1 MNASLIVI
9 LLMAVTVVIA
19 LGISMASFNS
29 SSNAT
34 WLFVAQDPRETGTK
48 LHFEVEADDYNEA
61 LQAANEVRT
70 IYYADGVDFEWIEV
84 WLLDSKTKEK
94 TDRVFYKQTE
104 TESQEA

>member
-29 SSNAT
+29 SPGGI
-34 WLFVAQDPRETGTK
+34 WLFVAQDPRESGTK

-61 LQAANEVRT
+61 LKAANEVRT
-70 IYYADGVDFEWIEV
+70 IYHTDGVDFEWVEV

-94 TDRVFYKQTE
+94 TDRVFYKQVKA
-104 TESQEA
+104 ESQEA